1 MNENMPNQHIS
12 SQFDDDLEALR
23 ESFLKMGGVV
33 EQQLKNALQ
42 AFGATDEEK
51 ARQVEANDS
60 EVDRMEVDLDKQC
73 ALVLV
78 KRNPAAVDLRL
89 VLSISRSVTD
99 LERVGD
105 EAAKI
110 ARYTMSSRELT
121 DPRHG
126 RDIDSLGKDALE
138 MVHRCLDAFA
148 RQDPR
153 SAYDVASRDQNLDKQ
168 CNRAVLALVES
179 MTRRPQDISAHIG
192 LLWVLRALERIGDH
206 ACNVAE
212 NVIYLVGGQDV
223 RHQGLEQMAKE
234 VQRD

>member
-1 MNENMPNQHIS
+1 MNENFSHQHID
-12 SQFDDDLEALR
+12 SQFDDELKALNKK
-23 ESFLKMGGVV
+23 FLQMGGMV
-33 EQQLKNALQ
+33 ESQLKNALQ
-42 AFGATDEEK
+42 AFSVADEEM
-51 ARQVEANDS
+51 AHNVEEQDS

-89 VLSISRSVTD
+89 VLSISRSVSD

-110 ARYTMSSRELT
+110 ARYAASSQELT
-121 DPRHG
+121 EPRHG
-126 RDIDSLGKDALE
+126 RDIDHLGKDALE
-138 MVHRCLDAFA
+138 MVRCSLDAFA

-153 SAYDVASRDQNLDKQ
+153 SAYQVASRDRDLDEQ
-168 CNRAVLALVES
+168 CSRAMLALVES
-179 MTRRPQDISAHIG
+179 MTRNPKDISSHIS

-212 NVIYLVGGQDV
+212 NVVYLVGGKDV
-223 RHQGLEQMAKE
+223 RHQGLEKMAKE
-234 VQRD
+234 VERR